1 MPSVRPASRGR
12 RGSSDFVYLYLDE
25 GLGCAVVSDGEV
37 RRGHAGLAGE
47 VAHLLTEGPDGR
59 AVRLTEVFAQL
70 GLRRPGS
77 TAIDVGLLRRRVADA
92 ADGDATLA
100 ALGAAILGVLD
111 AVIALA
117 DPEVVVVGG
126 AWGRDDAL
134 VGELRRRSADLPR
147 RAPVVAALAGDRPQL
162 SGARAA
168 ALHQLRESVV
178 AAVRAPAGDQ
188 DRERE

>member
-1 MPSVRPASRGR
+1 
-12 RGSSDFVYLYLDE
+12 
-25 GLGCAVVSDGEV
+25 
-37 RRGHAGLAGE
+37 
-47 VAHLLTEGPDGR
+47 
-59 AVRLTEVFAQL
+59 VRLTEVFAQL

-92 ADGDATLA
+92 PDGDVTLA
-100 ALGAAILGVLD
+100 ALGAAVSGVLD
-111 AVIALA
+111 AVTALA